1 MLELKKSGT
10 ERKTQHN
17 KKLNEKKKEIKKKS
31 RFVGGVINSTFI
43 VRL

>member
-1 MLELKKSGT
+1 MLQLKKSGT
-10 ERKTQHN
+10 ERKTQHS
-17 KKLNEKKKEIKKKS
+17 KKLNEKKKEKKS